1 MARTSGARIS
11 TFAAKAACWPSAILH
26 GNYTKANK
34 HITLMN
40 RMCRMAC
47 ITNTSVT
54 LRVTLRPAVACCC
67 LAWLGLAWLGLAL
80 WRLGCS
86 HCFRRTRSYEILH
99 GLGDSQWSVAADYY
113 QKARHAQS
121 FRSSPPNTP
130 EYQRLCLSTSR
141 TTLGS
146 PTVRKCRWLRRVLAG
161 WFSNPSREPRTLAHC
176 TAQHSAAQHSTA

>member
-1 MARTSGARIS
+1 MARTSGARTS

-34 HITLMN
+34 HIALMN

-47 ITNTSVT
+47 ITYTSVT

-67 LAWLGLAWLGLAL
+67 LAWLGWAL
-80 WRLGCS
+80 WRIGMLTL
-86 HCFRRTRSYEILH
+86 RRTRSYEILH

-121 FRSSPPNTP
+121 F
-130 EYQRLCLSTSR
+130 QST
-141 TTLGS
+141 
-146 PTVRKCRWLRRVLAG
+146 
-161 WFSNPSREPRTLAHC
+161 PRTLLRTMIVLEYLTHYSRKPDSAQVSLVAPSAPGRFKPSLTRAAHI
-176 TAQHSAAQHSTA
+176 AQ